1 MEYIALSEYTV
12 ASVGTGR
19 KLEGIDFSLS
29 AGDVCAIAPGSW
41 MDADAFLRALAT
53 LNPPLAGVYR
63 FGSETLDFSD
73 YRKLLPVKRRIGY
86 VASDA
91 ALISN
96 RTLRE
101 NLLIMRQYFENSLT
115 VSLDR
120 ATASLCRKL
129 GIEAELDRRPSEV
142 DPIDVQTAI
151 AIREIGK
158 SPEVL
163 LLDRPEEFLGQSR
176 FRILA
181 ETIEDMIDRRVPI
194 VVLTENRMFADQ
206 FVNRWIHIEDGRVTV
221 KPATGGN
228 RRKNETEG

>member
-12 ASVGTGR
+12 APVGTGR

-29 AGDVCAIAPGSW
+29 AGDVCGITAGSW
-41 MDADAFLRALAT
+41 LDADAFLRALAT
-53 LNPPLAGVYR
+53 LNPPLSGVYR
-63 FGSETLDFSD
+63 FKGETLDFSD
-73 YRKLLPVKRRIGY
+73 YRKILPVKRRIGY
-86 VASDA
+86 MAPDA
-91 ALISN
+91 ALLSN

-115 VSLDR
+115 VSLDEE
-120 ATASLCRKL
+120 TASLCRKL
-129 GIEAELDRRPSEV
+129 GIEAEMNRRPSEV

-151 AIREIGK
+151 ALREMGK

-163 LLDRPEEFLGQSR
+163 LLDRPEESLGQSR
-176 FRILA
+176 FKILA
-181 ETIEDMIDRRVPI
+181 ETIEHMIDRRVPM
-194 VVLTENRMFADQ
+194 VVLTENRMFTDR
-206 FVNRWIHIEDGRVTV
+206 FVNRWIRIEGGRVTV